1 MDDVQRKEALLL
13 AVGVLT
19 GGAADFAIAMPKEAL
34 RAAARHLAQLALDIA
49 ACADASG
56 FDTSDLRAAAK
67 ALLQAEAG
75 SRSDAISDLVR
86 ECLRLDGIVAM
97 RDAAA
102 ADDLRRGVL
111 DVALAGGTLLRLRV
125 LPARGLDFLLA
136 AAEGGA
142 GGEVPEADADARA
155 AQAELAR
162 EREAELRRKREAELK
177 REAHEPTTAATT
189 WWRRLA
195 CRFSSARATGS
206 WWRLASWFPKET
218 SGVNEDDPEAPLIA
232 RRQPDPS
239 PGPGPSPSP
248 SPSDCSPPWGNWL
261 TIQTFSLGGSL
272 CLLPYMG
279 PAALLSDAAHYD
291 NDYRWWVQLA
301 FQIWWCLV
309 IVGVPCALCC
319 RSRIERIYARIS
331 AHLGMLGM
339 YIFLSSSCLT
349 ATNEDCLFGSNGF
362 VTVKT
367 GITVNALFFCH
378 WMLAAVA
385 TKLMKI
391 FLGGAVAYFLFY
403 WIRCCWVGEI

>member
-1 MDDVQRKEALLL
+1 MDDVQQKEALLL

-34 RAAARHLAQLALDIA
+34 RAAARHLAQLALDVA
-49 ACADASG
+49 AYADASD

-67 ALLQAEAG
+67 ALLQADAG
-75 SRSDAISDLVR
+75 SRSEAISDLVR
-86 ECLRLDGIVAM
+86 ACLWLDGLVAT

-142 GGEVPEADADARA
+142 GGEAPEADADARA

-195 CRFSSARATGS
+195 CRFSSARVASEAARATGS
-206 WWRLASWFPKET
+206 WWRLASWFLKET

-232 RRQPDPS
+232 RSQPDPS
-239 PGPGPSPSP
+239 PGPSPNSSPS
-248 SPSDCSPPWGNWL
+248 
-261 TIQTFSLGGSL
+261 
-272 CLLPYMG
+272 
-279 PAALLSDAAHYD
+279 
-291 NDYRWWVQLA
+291 
-301 FQIWWCLV
+301 
-309 IVGVPCALCC
+309 
-319 RSRIERIYARIS
+319 
-331 AHLGMLGM
+331 
-339 YIFLSSSCLT
+339 FLQ
-349 ATNEDCLFGSNGF
+349 
-362 VTVKT
+362 
-367 GITVNALFFCH
+367 
-378 WMLAAVA
+378 
-385 TKLMKI
+385 
-391 FLGGAVAYFLFY
+391 
-403 WIRCCWVGEI
+403 